1 MSMDGLPL
9 ASRARSNVLLD
20 VVADPVPI
28 EVTLQKIQRLAYAP
42 VSYIRAIVMQPYQLL
57 YKRLLPRNVYTMT
70 ATQESTIL
78 S

>member
-1 MSMDGLPL
+1 MDGLPL
-9 ASRARSNVLLD
+9 ISRARSNVLLD
-20 VVADPVPI
+20 VVADPVLI